1 MLHDQDRT
9 LVMMNP
15 TNQHS
20 LYQMDLETGKV
31 VEEWKLNPDVGI
43 NAMTP
48 LDKLAPLTAEQT
60 LLGASHNAL
69 FQIDPRLSGN
79 KMVQSNM
86 KQYVTK
92 NKFSS
97 LATTEAGHIAVA
109 SEKGDVRLFDTLG
122 KNAKTALPALGD
134 PIKGI
139 DVTKDGKWVI
149 ATCKTYLLLIDATI
163 ADGKYAGNS
172 GFTRSFPADKKP
184 KPIKLLLKPE
194 HVSYMKG
201 NINFSPARYVSHCA
215 DACFEVC

>member
-1 MLHDQDRT
+1 MLHDRDRK

-15 TNQHS
+15 DNAHS

-31 VEEWKLNPDVGI
+31 VEEWKIHDDVTI

-48 LDKLAPLTAEQT
+48 MDKLAQMTAEQT

-79 KMVQSNM
+79 KMVDSNM

-97 LATTEAGHIAVA
+97 LATTEHGHIAVA

-139 DVTKDGKWVI
+139 DVTKDGRWVI
-149 ATCKTYLLLIDATI
+149 ATCKTYLLLIDTNI
-163 ADGKYAGNS
+163 EQGKYAGQS
-172 GFTRSFPADKKP
+172 GFTRSFPANAKP
-184 KPIKLLLKPE
+184 KPARLRLKPE
-194 HVSYMKG
+194 HVVAMGSQ
-201 NINFSPARYVSHCA
+201 IDFSPAKYVY
-215 DACFEVC
+215 FWIEF